1 MCTLAV
7 AVGADRRW
15 PLVVAANRDERL
27 GRASETWA
35 LRELAGGGR
44 AAYPLDLEAGGTW
57 LGVAA
62 TGLLAALTNYHAPQG
77 GFPDRSRRSRGELV
91 PLALSRGNVAGARRA
106 LAGLDP
112 SLHNPFH
119 LLVLDGGGGFLLR
132 NDGRAVALDEL
143 GPGLH
148 VVTERDPQ
156 GRCPRG
162 ERVRARWPLDPS
174 PARLREVLASHGED
188 GSEATCIHLG
198 AAYGTRSA
206 AILRLAPSA
215 AHAELFAAEGPPC
228 TAPFEDRSRL
238 LGDLARSGGGSA

>member
-1 MCTLAV
+1 MCTIAV

-27 GRASETWA
+27 GREAETWA
-35 LRELAGGGR
+35 LRQLPGGGR

-62 TGLLAALTNYHAPQG
+62 TGLLAALTNYHTPEG

-91 PLALSRGNVAGARRA
+91 PLALSRGTVDGARLA

-112 SLHNPFH
+112 SRHNPFH
-119 LLVLDGGGGFLLR
+119 LLVLGPGGGFLLR
-132 NDGRAVALDEL
+132 NDGRAAALEEL

-162 ERVRARWPLDPS
+162 ERVRARWPVDLS
-174 PARLREVLASHGED
+174 PARLRELLASHGEA
-188 GSEATCIHLG
+188 GGQATCIHLG
-198 AAYGTRSA
+198 ASYGTRSA
-206 AILRLAPSA
+206 SVLRLAPSL
-215 AHAELFAAEGPPC
+215 AHGELFAAEGPPC
-228 TAPFEDRSRL
+228 TTPFVDRSRL
-238 LGDLARSGGGSA
+238 LGELARAAGGSA